1 MSASLFDSFAYSSY
15 PIATNYLDYN
25 EGDKTFGELK
35 AGDIIYYHYFESNEI
50 LEIVVKTGKIV
61 HRDNT
66 AYMTIKPTNIS
77 RFQKLTRLEFG
88 PVLGSRWF
96 GSGKKYYST
105 DIPSS
110 SICVSDSGTFVFGT
124 NRDIVLAMA
133 KLNLV
138 SRIEDVKTEIGTLNK
153 RLGEMSAQLD
163 SLI

>member
-1 MSASLFDSFAYSSY
+1 MSASLFDSFSYSSC
-15 PIATNYLDYN
+15 PTNYLNHN

-35 AGDIIYYHYFESNEI
+35 AGDIIYYHNFDSNEI
-50 LEIVVKTGKIV
+50 LEIAVKTGKIV
-61 HRDNT
+61 HRDDT

-88 PVLGSRWF
+88 PVSGSRWF

-110 SICVSDSGTFVFGT
+110 SLCVADSGTFVFGT

-138 SRIEDVKTEIGTLNK
+138 SRIEDVKTEIETLNK
-153 RLGEMSAQLD
+153 RLDEMSAQLD
-163 SLI
+163 GLI

>member
-1 MSASLFDSFAYSSY
+1 MSASLFDSFSYSSC
-15 PIATNYLDYN
+15 PTNYLDHN

-35 AGDIIYYHYFESNEI
+35 AGDIIYYHNFDSNEI
-50 LEIVVKTGKIV
+50 LEIAVKTGKIV
-61 HRDNT
+61 HRDDT

-88 PVLGSRWF
+88 PVSGGRLFS
-96 GSGKKYYST
+96 SGKKYSSSN
-105 DIPSS
+105 IPFS
-110 SICVSDSGTFVFGT
+110 SICVSDSGAFVFGT

-138 SRIEDVKTEIGTLNK
+138 SRIEDVKTEIESLNK
-153 RLGEMSAQLD
+153 RLSKMTAQLD

>member
-15 PIATNYLDYN
+15 PTNYLDHN

-35 AGDIIYYHYFESNEI
+35 AGDIIYCHNFDSNEI

-66 AYMTIKPTNIS
+66 AYMTIKPTRIS

-88 PVLGSRWF
+88 PVLGGRWF
-96 GSGKKYYST
+96 GSGKKYHSS
-105 DIPSS
+105 DIASS
-110 SICVSDSGTFVFGT
+110 SICASDSGTFVFGT
-124 NRDIVLAMA
+124 NRDIILAMA

-138 SRIEDVKTEIGTLNK
+138 SRIEDVKTEIETLNK
-153 RLGEMSAQLD
+153 QLGKMTEQLD
-163 SLI
+163 SLT

>member
-1 MSASLFDSFAYSSY
+1 MSASLFDSFSYSSC
-15 PIATNYLDYN
+15 PTNYLDHN

-35 AGDIIYYHYFESNEI
+35 AGDIIYYHNFDSNEI
-50 LEIVVKTGKIV
+50 LEIAVKTGKIV
-61 HRDNT
+61 HRDDT

-88 PVLGSRWF
+88 PVSGSRWF

-110 SICVSDSGTFVFGT
+110 SLCVADSGTFVFGT

-138 SRIEDVKTEIGTLNK
+138 SRIEDVKTEIETLNK
-153 RLGEMSAQLD
+153 RLDEMSAQLD
-163 SLI
+163 GLI